1 MLILRRKAGE
11 SFLIGEDV
19 KVTIIAT
26 KDKEVKIA
34 IDAPKTVS
42 VLRLELANA
51 MRENID
57 AADEQSLPQDLLAAF
72 SMLAGGEKSEGD
84 KR

>member
-1 MLILRRKAGE
+1 M
-11 SFLIGEDV
+11 S
-19 KVTIIAT
+19 
-26 KDKEVKIA
+26 KEVQIA

-72 SMLAGGEKSEGD
+72 SMLAGGEKEKPDGD
-84 KR
+84 KK